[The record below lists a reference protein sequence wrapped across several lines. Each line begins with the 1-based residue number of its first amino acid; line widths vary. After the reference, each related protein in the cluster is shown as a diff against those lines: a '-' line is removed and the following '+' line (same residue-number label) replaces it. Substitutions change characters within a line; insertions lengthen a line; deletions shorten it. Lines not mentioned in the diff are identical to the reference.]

1 MDVDN
6 EAESRNGHN
15 LTKQPSKLTVPSIQG
30 YTLSQASPLANVP
43 IEVLLNI
50 TPHLKTPD
58 YCNLRL
64 TCKQIENKVLDSF
77 VREFFTKRQFMFSEF
92 SLQAL
97 IGISNSRFSGS
108 LSHVIFGV
116 DDPGRSAPS
125 PPSDEILG
133 TELRDMLEEGN
144 QALLGSLDAA
154 SFLSTG
160 MDVDMIAEAFANF
173 KNLETIGIRDF
184 NSRSRHRDFP
194 HHAWKSYGSTTVE
207 EQNGRPFWSP
217 HQTLG
222 VESHAFLG
230 RIFLKVLRGAG
241 KALEIAARS
250 PESVMGI
257 EAIAS
262 SRPLRLQVA
271 LRNLKISDTMLSLP
285 RYLQPSV
292 RPVLAHLR
300 TLYLDLGP
308 GDHYMRV
315 VTNNRSVQSPCYFL
329 MKLLAETIELEHLRL
344 NFKDGNTR
352 GHGAGEEALEW
363 LSTHPGP
370 PTGMSN
376 ESLIDPPAPITWR
389 YLRQIDIGFCKVQA
403 STLLK
408 IARKYRSTIRV
419 ISLHE
424 VTLIHTDACPA
435 EDRINLWA
443 TFFERLS
450 ALDLNLKGLNMSRLR
465 LLLCNRVD
473 RIRSVTF
480 KYSKDPDTK
489 NWAGTDTQ
497 SGLRDFREQV
507 MVERLNE
514 DTESE
519 GDTGDEDSDEPM
531 GGTQEPSDDDNED
544 YSFGLGAP

>member
-160 MDVDMIAEAFANF
+160 MDVDMIAEAFANL
-173 KNLETIGIRDF
+173 KNLETIGIR
-184 NSRSRHRDFP
+184 
-194 HHAWKSYGSTTVE
+194 YGSTTVE

-519 GDTGDEDSDEPM
+519 GDTGDEDSD
-531 GGTQEPSDDDNED
+531 GTSLLSLNSSPVCR
-544 YSFGLGAP
+544 